1 MGGPV
6 HQLFQEHYITEVFGR
21 EFAILEGLATLTGL
35 AILHEGLA
43 IPHGTL
49 TLTLTLPLTLT
60 LTLTPP

>member
-6 HQLFQEHYITEVFGR
+6 HQLFQEDYITEVFGR
-21 EFAILEGLATLTGL
+21 EFALLEGLATLKGL

-60 LTLTPP
+60 LTLTPT